1 MIGEIPGLV
10 TFFASNNQLKGPV
23 PSFTGNQGKLQA
35 VNLSQ
40 NRLQGTL
47 DDFFSANGPIG
58 RLLTVDV
65 GMNDITGTIPTTV
78 GLYDSLTDLVLKGNP
93 IDGDLPTEIGSLVD
107 LDTLSLSNCQLKGT
121 IPEELGHLTRMLY
134 LDLGRNSL

>member
-1 MIGEIPGLV
+1 MGEIPGLV
-10 TFFASNNQLKGPV
+10 TLFASNNQLTGSI
-23 PSFTGNQGKLQA
+23 PSFSGNQGKLQA

-40 NRLQGTL
+40 NKLKGNL
-47 DDFFSANGPIG
+47 DDFFSANGPVR

-65 GMNDITGTIPTTV
+65 GSNDITGAIPTTI
-78 GLYDSLTDLVLKGNP
+78 GLYDSLTDLVLKGNQ
-93 IDGDLPTEIGSLVD
+93 IEDVIPTEIGLLVN
-107 LDTLSLSNCQLKGT
+107 LDTLSLSNCQLEGT